1 MIKKQAVPY
10 TIILFSAMALTL
22 SNTFLDLER
31 VWAQISYFPPNNT
44 TIISAEDGNYN
55 QVQNGGS
62 TTSRIM
68 IFKVIAAQGTNPLE
82 GFQCNLDGA
91 GFHTCGH
98 VVILKSAVEPTK
110 DTYDTSGFPCSL
122 DGAGFSICATSNPDT
137 ISYGNLAVGSHT
149 IQIRAVD
156 IQGDIDRYPATF
168 SWTILTPTQV
178 LTPMQEIQNIITTID
193 DMNLPSSITT
203 RLEDPLN
210 SAIRLL
216 DTHQD
221 VVACKSLD
229 SFLQIVNVDAVRNLI
244 IQQQTNELIQ
254 QATTI
259 QQSLGCHS
267 AHLFSS
273 SPSSSPYDT
282 YNDFIGPL
290 VSAP

>member
-1 MIKKQAVPY
+1 MIKKQAVSY
-10 TIILFSAMALTL
+10 TIILFSAMMLVL
-22 SNTFLDLER
+22 SSILLDLER
-31 VWAQISYFPPNNT
+31 VWAQVSFSPHDT
-44 TIISAEDGNYN
+44 TITSAEDGNYN

-68 IFKVIAAQGTNPLE
+68 IFKVLAAQGTYPLE
-82 GFQCNLDGA
+82 GFQCNLDGV
-91 GFHTCGH
+91 GFLNCGH
-98 VVILKSAVEPTK
+98 AVILKSAIEPTNG
-110 DTYDTSGFPCSL
+110 TYDISGFPCNL
-122 DGAGFSICATSNPDT
+122 DSVGLSSCATSNPDT
-137 ISYGNLAVGSHT
+137 ITYDNLAVGSHT

-156 IQGDIDRYPATF
+156 IQGDIDRYPAIF
-168 SWTILTPTQV
+168 SWTILTPTQ
-178 LTPMQEIQNIITTID
+178 EIQNIATTIE

-210 SAIRLL
+210 SAVRLL

-221 VVACKSLD
+221 AVACKSLD
-229 SFLQIVNVDAVRNLI
+229 FFLQIVNVDSVRNLI

-273 SPSSSPYDT
+273 SSSSPYDT
-282 YNDFIGPL
+282 FNGNGMTGPL
-290 VSAP
+290 AGSTLPS